1 MKPDI
6 ICCFPVDTFYPL
18 FVHQMNRDRHLFDKL
33 IVVMTPGNPKFDFT
47 KEVRHYL
54 DKALIITT
62 DIQKLTAGGK
72 DWRNVAVNLGYQR
85 SRSDYVLHLEQ
96 DFLFGDTF
104 MEDLLLKGVDYD
116 LVSENEGGR
125 LHPCCMLVK
134 TSPARMT
141 SMDFSAYPPVGDH
154 FKKFTDDE
162 ANMYSKITEEAT
174 KEINGKY
181 EQELKQIKDKL
192 ALRDKDAVNA
202 TVKKELKNQLK
213 EIEKKIEIGIKA
225 KVKEKSDY
233 EIPMAEV
240 KKAGISTTGA
250 EIENELIPLNAE
262 FKKYSTTGK
271 LWSSKI
277 DSITYDITDDEKL
290 MRLSLIKETE
300 EIYGQDKFNK

>member
-1 MKPDI
+1 
-6 ICCFPVDTFYPL
+6 
-18 FVHQMNRDRHLFDKL
+18 
-33 IVVMTPGNPKFDFT
+33 MTPGNPKFDFT

-154 FKKFTDDE
+154 FKKFTDEITKDGNWATLQRLE
-162 ANMYSKITEEAT
+162 IEDFHHISGFTHNYRLVENFHRKDWFYTYNLFGVQLEDQPEEWREFCQSK
-174 KEINGKY
+174 
-181 EQELKQIKDKL
+181 LDLIKDGKV
-192 ALRDKDAVNA
+192 D
-202 TVKKELKNQLK
+202 VKVRGFFEDFL
-213 EIEKKIEIGIKA
+213 
-225 KVKEKSDY
+225 
-233 EIPMAEV
+233 
-240 KKAGISTTGA
+240 
-250 EIENELIPLNAE
+250 
-262 FKKYSTTGK
+262 
-271 LWSSKI
+271 
-277 DSITYDITDDEKL
+277 
-290 MRLSLIKETE
+290 
-300 EIYGQDKFNK
+300 